1 MAELGAG
8 KHGMAAAEEPPA
20 RESALAAEAPRF
32 GYRWTICALL
42 FFATTINYI
51 DRQVIGI
58 LGPTL
63 RTELHWTT
71 EQFGDVLSWFQ
82 LMYGVGFLLAG
93 RLLDR
98 VGVKK
103 GFTVAIVTWSLA
115 AMSHAFARTQ
125 MAFSMAR
132 GALGL
137 GEAANFPASIKAVAE
152 WFPRKERA
160 LATGIFNAGSNV
172 GAIVAPIVVPF
183 IALHF
188 GWRYAFF
195 FTSILVVI
203 WLIVWW
209 RVFYDPERHPRVT
222 RAELAY
228 VRSDRTDEDDAS
240 DATGNVPWYKLLA
253 HRQAWGFIIAKSMT
267 DPVWWFYLFWM
278 PTFLDSKYGVTLSA
292 LALPLVVAYVAADFG
307 SVFGGWLSGAII
319 KRGRTVNFGRKLAM
333 AIAALLIVPTMLAP
347 RSGSMWVAVAI
358 VSVALAS
365 HQWWSAN
372 IFTCASDMFPRK
384 TVASIVGIGGF
395 GGAIIGMAFQRGVG
409 YWLRIS
415 DNNYLPIFLY
425 CGLAYVTAWL
435 ILQALAPRLEPV
447 HLD

>member
-1 MAELGAG
+1 MAESREQTSGAVATAEFSGAG
-8 KHGMAAAEEPPA
+8 PDGM
-20 RESALAAEAPRF
+20 PRF
-32 GYRWTICALL
+32 GYRWTICAML
-42 FFATTINYI
+42 FFATTINYV

-63 RTELHWTT
+63 RHELGWST

-82 LMYGVGFLLAG
+82 LMYGLGFLFAG

-103 GFTVAIVTWSLA
+103 GFTLAIVTWSLA
-115 AMSHAFARTQ
+115 AMSHAIARTQ
-125 MAFSMAR
+125 LGFSIAR

-137 GEAANFPASIKAVAE
+137 GESANFPASIKAVAE
-152 WFPRKERA
+152 WFPKKERA

-188 GWRYAFF
+188 GWRYSFL
-195 FTSILVVI
+195 FTSVLVVI

-209 RVFYDPERHPRVT
+209 RVFYDPERHPRVSK
-222 RAELAY
+222 AELAY
-228 VRSDRTDEDDAS
+228 VRSDRGAEDEAA
-240 DATGNVPWYKLLA
+240 DATGDIPASKLLS

-267 DPVWWFYLFWM
+267 DPVWWFYLFWL
-278 PTFLDSKYGVTLSA
+278 PTFLDSKYGIQLSA

-307 SVFGGWLSGAII
+307 SIFGGWLSGAII

-347 RSGSMWVAVAI
+347 RSGSMWMAVGI

-372 IFTCASDMFPRK
+372 VFTTASDMFPRK
-384 TVASIVGIGGF
+384 TVASMTAWGGF
-395 GGAIIGMAFQRGVG
+395 GGAIIGMAFQRLVG
-409 YWLRIS
+409 YWLRVS
-415 DNNYLPIFLY
+415 DNNYTPIFLY
-425 CGLAYVTAWL
+425 CGLAYVAAWL
-435 ILQALAPRLEPV
+435 ILQALAPKLEPV
-447 HLD
+447 HIE